1 MLVNWEIKK
10 LVKSKSMYI
19 SLGILMLILLISIF
33 IRPVLETENYYIDK
47 EKGRI
52 EDTRSSSNIGNDK
65 FQSKINVLKQFSNRT
80 GIDEFSKKIKSISKN
95 KLDNISVNE
104 YKDINFW
111 KVFNYRA
118 TNSLI
123 NVGMLIIIS
132 IMISNIY
139 IDEVVSS
146 ARDII
151 LSSKEKKKAL
161 KSKIFVALLVPLIIY
176 FFYLMGIFIITFI
189 QQGIPINGDLESFRI
204 VDNIARLKT
213 NSSITN
219 YAISNIGI
227 ELLMFEGWAM
237 IAILGSFISK
247 SSISSI
253 SFFIFIIAI
262 SKVMSVINILPKK
275 ILSVISTVNY
285 YDLIFG
291 FNKIIGNYL
300 GDIMIFKMNIDIVNL
315 LIGFLIAI
323 FIGVMSLCFLVIKSD
338 YISR

>member
-1 MLVNWEIKK
+1 MVNWEIKK

-65 FQSKINVLKQFSNRT
+65 FQSKINVLKQFSNQT

-95 KLDNISVNE
+95 KLDNLSVNE

-176 FFYLMGIFIITFI
+176 FFYLIGIFIITFI

-204 VDNIARLKT
+204 VDNIAILKT

-262 SKVMSVINILPKK
+262 SKIMSVINILPKK

-300 GDIMIFKMNIDIVNL
+300 GEIMIFKMNIDIVNL

>member
-1 MLVNWEIKK
+1 MVNWEIKK

-65 FQSKINVLKQFSNRT
+65 FQSKINVLKQFSNQT

-204 VDNIARLKT
+204 VDNIAILKT

-247 SSISSI
+247 SSILSI

-262 SKVMSVINILPKK
+262 SKIMSVINILPKK

-300 GDIMIFKMNIDIVNL
+300 GEIMIFKMNIDIVNL

>member
-1 MLVNWEIKK
+1 MVNWEIKK

-65 FQSKINVLKQFSNRT
+65 FQSKINVLKQFSNQT

-204 VDNIARLKT
+204 VDNIAILKT

-253 SFFIFIIAI
+253 SFYIFIIAI
-262 SKVMSVINILPKK
+262 SKIMSVINILPKK

-300 GDIMIFKMNIDIVNL
+300 GEIMIFKMNIDIVNL